1 MKLTLFLILSLNILS
16 VKCQNTELNELINYI
31 YDDIL
36 LKKEQYFV
44 LDKSI
49 DYSIGDFE
57 LQNYQIREL
66 KIIDPN
72 FPTELITQ
80 PPTDLKQTDWRNL
93 ELSKTEFKTK
103 GELTHPNFLE
113 KNKVYYA
120 FSSPIFSKNKEYC
133 IITVST
139 NYSKSSE
146 DRNYVMKRENGKWKD
161 ILNFIVKQ
169 TKTVTY
175 H

>member
-1 MKLTLFLILSLNILS
+1 MKVTLFLILSLNILS
-16 VKCQNTELNELINYI
+16 LRCQNSELTELINYI

-36 LKKEQYFV
+36 LEKEQYFV

-49 DYSIGDFE
+49 CYSIEDFE
-57 LQNYQIREL
+57 LQNYQKREL

-80 PPTDLKQTDWRNL
+80 SHTDLKQTDWRNL
-93 ELSKTEFKTK
+93 DLPKTEFKTK
-103 GELTHPNFLE
+103 RELTLPDFL
-113 KNKVYYA
+113 KNNKVYYA
-120 FSSPIFSKNKEYC
+120 FSSPIFSKDKKYC

-139 NYSKSSE
+139 NYSKRSE
-146 DRNYVMKRENGKWKD
+146 DRNYVMKRENGKWSD
-161 ILNFIVKQ
+161 ILNFIVKE
-169 TKTVTY
+169 TITVSN